1 MMPDFISDF
10 QKESIALGELERREN
25 QRLELIEENAALKAE
40 RDRLRTS
47 LRLIQSRAQ
56 SCVTQRAESDDKI
69 IADHIE
75 QVRDI
80 ARAALGEDR

>member
-1 MMPDFISDF
+1 MMALNRF
-10 QKESIALGELERREN
+10 QRRIADLVEESARI
-25 QRLELIEENAALKAE
+25 KAE
-40 RDRLRTS
+40 RDRMRTS